1 MKFILSPNWRPQAT
15 RPRIANARAVSEKLL
30 LRPQPRSARH
40 RCKRTASR
48 ASAGSDA
55 TSAVVG
61 VEALS
66 TGSQKS
72 AKSANGRST
81 GRYVVS
87 ISASRAEPQCCRSSA
102 KVGNGALSSAGALVE
117 FRSDGLHRLMNRGD
131 HRHWQA
137 ATMLPRRVTR
147 RISPSARPRSRMS

>member
-81 GRYVVS
+81 GRYAVS

-102 KVGNGALSSAGALVE
+102 KVGNGRPIFRGRFGRVPKRRPPPLDESRRSSALAG
-117 FRSDGLHRLMNRGD
+117 GD
-131 HRHWQA
+131 DA
-137 ATMLPRRVTR
+137 AAAGDAPHL
-147 RISPSARPRSRMS
+147 A